1 MALRRTVT
9 PIGYAPV
16 TLRLR
21 FGRMALRRTVTPI
34 SVTIARRLREEEAL
48 KLHFAYTSLTL
59 RLRFGDTYLLR
70 FR

>member
-1 MALRRTVT
+1 
-9 PIGYAPV
+9 
-16 TLRLR
+16 
-21 FGRMALRRTVTPI
+21 MALRRTVTPI
-34 SVTIARRLREEEAL
+34 SVTIARRLREEEAR